1 MKGYTRMVKEM
12 LEQCYKDSKLSI
24 NEVTKNNGLKL
35 MGITIMDNK
44 SNIAPTIYLNDYYK
58 QYQTGKL
65 CRIYVMPLR
74 IYMKKIRVL
83 RILMSAVLRT
93 LIQSNRKFALNW

>member
-12 LEQCYKDSKLSI
+12 LEQCYKDSKLRI
-24 NEVTKNNGLKL
+24 NEVTKNNCLKL

-44 SNIAPTIYLNDYYK
+44 SIATTIYINDYYK

-83 RILMSAVLRT
+83 RILMSAVLLT
-93 LIQSNRKFALNW
+93 LMQSNRKFALNW